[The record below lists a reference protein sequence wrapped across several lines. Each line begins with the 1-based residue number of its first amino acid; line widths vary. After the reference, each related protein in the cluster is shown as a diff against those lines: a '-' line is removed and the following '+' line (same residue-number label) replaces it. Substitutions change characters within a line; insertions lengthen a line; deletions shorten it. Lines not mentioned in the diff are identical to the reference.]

1 LNKLKKK
8 LWKKS
13 QFFWEKF
20 WQERREI
27 EKERGR
33 ERERERER
41 EKGGRGVSG
50 GRKENKRKNANHVR
64 VVAREA
70 FVVAAMPTNRQNP
83 NGMQIAYD
91 DDEWNW
97 RG

>member
-1 LNKLKKK
+1 LDNFSTNKKK
-8 LWKKS
+8 LWKKR
-13 QFFWEKF
+13 QIFWGKIPARKKRDR
-20 WQERREI
+20 ERKREGEI
-27 EKERGR
+27 EGLVEGKEIKERMT
-33 ERERERER
+33 
-41 EKGGRGVSG
+41 
-50 GRKENKRKNANHVR
+50 NHVR
-64 VVAREA
+64 VVTREA